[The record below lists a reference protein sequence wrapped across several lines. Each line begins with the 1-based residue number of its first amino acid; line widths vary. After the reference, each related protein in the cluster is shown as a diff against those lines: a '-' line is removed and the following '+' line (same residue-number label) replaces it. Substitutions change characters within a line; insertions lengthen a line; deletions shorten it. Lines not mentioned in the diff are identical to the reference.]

1 MSKFFTKISVQDA
14 DESKDKLASVWSTS
28 KIDAY
33 FDKYSKGE
41 KLGVPPFIDG
51 DIGKKAPNLPFQYQ
65 PDELEEFRACA
76 KDVVY
81 FANKYASAMTD
92 EGIQK
97 ITLRDYQVRTLADF
111 QHNRYVTLLAS
122 RQVGKCHYPLAEI
135 QLSIN
140 GIEGKLPFYQLWRL
154 YSTSTITEKLQY
166 LTLDLITYLSKSKQD
181 RNIYR
186 KTLKCLKKK
195 QKI

>member
-154 YSTSTITEKLQY
+154 YTKSTLIEKLQFII
-166 LTLDLITYLSKSKQD
+166 LDLIIFFTKNKNVKLQYKNAIKAIEKNKRS
-181 RNIYR
+181 
-186 KTLKCLKKK
+186 
-195 QKI
+195 